1 MCITIRWKPF
11 ILNLLISLGVGGVAA
26 LLTKENMNVFETLV
40 KPPLTPPQIVFPI
53 VWTIL
58 YVLMG
63 ISAYIVYESRCPLK
77 RDALLLYGIQLV
89 LNFAWSLVFF
99 NLKNYL
105 LAFIVLVVL
114 WLAIIW
120 MIYKFFKIS
129 PLAAKLQIPYLVW
142 VTFAAYLNLA
152 IVILN

>member
-152 IVILN
+152 IVLLN

>member
-40 KPPLTPPQIVFPI
+40 KPSLTPPQIVFPI